1 MGNSNRNTRRRKSF
15 ATWRRGLLLLL
26 PALLLDVPTARA
38 HAMLERASP
47 AVGST
52 VRSAPAE
59 ITLRFTEALEVAFS
73 TLQVTGPGGERVDAG
88 DMHVDGS
95 GKTVLHASL
104 KPLTPG
110 VYMVAWRAVS
120 VDTHVTR
127 GDFKFTVA
135 P

>member
-1 MGNSNRNTRRRKSF
+1 MTLSRS
-15 ATWRRGLLLLL
+15 LLLFM
-26 PALLLDVPTARA
+26 PALVLAAPPALA
-38 HAMLERASP
+38 HAVLERASP

-52 VRSAPAE
+52 VHTAPAE
-59 ITLRFTEALEVAFS
+59 ITLRFNEGLEAAFS

-88 DMHVDGS
+88 DMHVDANA
-95 GKTVLHASL
+95 KAILHASL

-110 VYMVAWRAVS
+110 VYTVAWRAVS
-120 VDTHVTR
+120 VDTHVTS